1 MNQCVKVNQKLSE
14 LPPPPRLRSTITYFE
29 VEDIVKA
36 NISLFNI
43 NFQILKNIYI
53 YIYIC
58 CKSNHGFPYDKY
70 IFICIHTLLVLET
83 IIHI

>member
-43 NFQILKNIYI
+43 NFQIFKKNIFI
-53 YIYIC
+53 YIFVANLIMD
-58 CKSNHGFPYDKY
+58 FPMTN
-70 IFICIHTLLVLET
+70 IFLFVFIHY
-83 IIHI
+83 